1 MNEKNVIKNYQKFN
15 LNAGYTIF
23 FKHSSDTGSSGFSLC
38 SKLSQSETNR
48 QWRKNG
54 KIIITLS
61 KLFDLHL
68 WQLPYVHF
76 SLLPIRGKLTKR
88 QREAL
93 HWISKGKSIFETSII
108 MNLSVP
114 TIDKHLRLARENL
127 DSKTTIE
134 AMVKAQTNSQLY
146 DFGFKT

>member
-1 MNEKNVIKNYQKFN
+1 M
-15 LNAGYTIF
+15 
-23 FKHSSDTGSSGFSLC
+23 
-38 SKLSQSETNR
+38 
-48 QWRKNG
+48 
-54 KIIITLS
+54 
-61 KLFDLHL
+61 
-68 WQLPYVHF
+68 HF
-76 SLLPIRGKLTKR
+76 SLLPIRGKLTNR

-93 HWISKGKSIFETSII
+93 YWISKGKSIFETSII

-134 AMVKAQTNSQLY
+134 AMVKAQTNAQLY